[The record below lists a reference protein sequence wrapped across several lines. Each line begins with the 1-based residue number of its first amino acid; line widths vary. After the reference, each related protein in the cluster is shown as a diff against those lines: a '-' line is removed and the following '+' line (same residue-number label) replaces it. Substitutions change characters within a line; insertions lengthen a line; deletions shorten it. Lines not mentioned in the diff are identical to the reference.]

1 MTTTNEYTNA
11 LEQIVTDG
19 GRWRQILN
27 GPASGAGSIVDTEG
41 GPVKTIARIISEV
54 PSAQADRLAADA
66 SAALAQAQAGI
77 ATTQAGAAST
87 SAAAAQTAQVAAE
100 AAAAPAL
107 AAGRIYGT
115 IALGMA
121 AIAATTLPN
130 NVFWVIPN
138 PTDGIA
144 RMSAY
149 QKTGASTS
157 VFIADLGT
165 GAEANRSSALLGSYP
180 FIKSLVSTNAAG
192 SADLF
197 SRLLRGV
204 IDVKLY
210 GLPAT
215 DTYYIERLRR
225 NVSGNWHIVVKR
237 ASDNASVLQLFAPLT
252 EPTDPSSLQRLLL
265 PPAATTGPFGYIVV
279 RWSEFVAGAFN
290 TGLTMTLSPD
300 CLDRGMTTMA
310 NQMPSTA
317 ARLGN
322 VPLTLDPAAFVT
334 VNEATRTVSWPE
346 LRIVDGRANS
356 SGYFK
361 LAAGSVT
368 FNAALQVAYLDLA
381 LAATYAGGA
390 AIPAS
395 AVALG
400 TYGIFDPAGTGY
412 YGASHQFPIAWSPGA
427 GRVDVNPMLRLAP
440 AATAVV
446 YRDDMVVKRD
456 LANNIISIYIR
467 ANGNDAASLTYI
479 HYRLYHHVASNAD
492 VWTLDGVWEVSRT
505 GYESFTTG
513 KELVAQQ
520 VELICALQEAGAG
533 DFMGGRAHGDEV
545 VTQTPTLLIDGLVVS
560 LSSTTLAWY
569 HAKEI
574 TFIQTSTLYRDGSL
588 ATPLSV
594 PLAARKLW
602 LTFRDG
608 EMLADQRIEHLASYT
623 LQAGYLAML
632 APHRYDVYVGGTSE
646 DNTSAQI
653 SGYYSDNVR
662 MIPMDATA
670 KQAGQVADDYVFGAV
685 PGVTKVKLWGSYG
698 VTCMME
704 VLDSSA
710 DILKSIFYINR
721 TSYAYNKAYIGF
733 IGGYSGNQSV
743 TA

>member
-1 MTTTNEYTNA
+1 MT
-11 LEQIVTDG
+11 
-19 GRWRQILN
+19 
-27 GPASGAGSIVDTEG
+27 
-41 GPVKTIARIISEV
+41 
-54 PSAQADRLAADA
+54 
-66 SAALAQAQAGI
+66 
-77 ATTQAGAAST
+77 AT
-87 SAAAAQTAQVAAE
+87 AQTV
-100 AAAAPAL
+100 
-107 AAGRIYGT
+107 
-115 IALGMA
+115 
-121 AIAATTLPN
+121 LPN
-130 NVFWVIPN
+130 NVFWVLPN
-138 PTDGIA
+138 GTDGIA
-144 RMSAY
+144 RLSAY
-149 QKTGASTS
+149 QKTGVSTNA
-157 VFIADLGT
+157 FISDMGT
-165 GAEANRSSALLGSYP
+165 GAEANRSSAISGSYP
-180 FIKSLVSTNAAG
+180 FVKSLAASNAAG

-197 SRLLRGV
+197 SRMLRGV

-215 DTYYIERLRR
+215 ETYYIERLRR
-225 NVSGNWHIVVKR
+225 NYSGNWHIVVKR
-237 ASDNASVLQLFAPLT
+237 TSDNASVLQLLAPLT
-252 EPTDPSSLQRLLL
+252 EPTDPTSLQRLLL
-265 PPAATTGPFGYIVV
+265 PAFGSTGPFGYIVI
-279 RWSEFVAGAFN
+279 RWAEFVAGAVN

-300 CLDRGMTTMA
+300 CLDRGMTGMA
-310 NQMPSTA
+310 NQLPSTA

-322 VPLTLDPAAFVT
+322 VPLTLDPTAFVT
-334 VNEATRTVSWPE
+334 VNEVTRTVSWPE

-356 SGYFK
+356 SGYYK

-368 FNAALQVAYLDLA
+368 FNAALQVAYLDLV

-412 YGASHQFPIAWSPGA
+412 YGASHQFPIAWSPGV

-440 AATAVV
+440 AATSVV

-520 VELICALQEAGAG
+520 VELICALQEAGAA

-560 LSSTTLAWY
+560 ISSTTLAWY

-594 PLAARKLW
+594 PLATRKLW

-632 APHRYDVYVGGTSE
+632 APHRYDVYVGGASE
-646 DNTSAQI
+646 DKTSAQI

-662 MIPMDATA
+662 MLPMDATA

-685 PGVTKVKLWGSYG
+685 PAVTKVKLWGSYG

-704 VLDSSA
+704 VIDSSA
-710 DILKSIFYINR
+710 DILKNIFYINR

-743 TA
+743 TAATKWQIKTRWRFNSMN